1 MKLCKVIGSF
11 VATVKHPCYQ
21 GRALLVVQPLGW
33 DLEPSGA
40 SFPAVDAVGAGAGE
54 TVLVCE
60 EGRSGQIA
68 FEVEERTPLKTAIVA
83 ICDSVDVSIRKPGA
97 KRDG

>member
-1 MKLCKVIGSF
+1 MKLCKVIGS
-11 VATVKHPCYQ
+11 TVSTIKHDCYH

-33 DLEPSGA
+33 DMEPTGTTFLA
-40 SFPAVDAVGAGAGE
+40 ADAVGAGAGE
-54 TVLVCE
+54 TVRVCE

-83 ICDSVDVSIRKPGA
+83 IVDTVDTAGA
-97 KRDG
+97 DG